1 MSKTTKTD
9 GLYVKLD
16 DVLAILDDQY
26 KGLCA
31 FSCIAHDKGM
41 EEAAERNNTAAYYT
55 RCAAREVKRL
65 AAVDVAE
72 VVDDV
77 IMERYEHHEERRH
90 SASVRALK
98 HYDQCGENDEVVE
111 SLLEAV
117 HRRKAVMNELMRVQ
131 LKILDRLA

>member
-26 KGLCA
+26 KGLCT

-55 RCAAREVKRL
+55 RCAAKQIERL
-65 AAVDVAE
+65 ATVDVAE

-77 IMERYEHHEERRH
+77 ITERYEHHKERKH
-90 SASVRALK
+90 SASMRAHK
-98 HYDQCGENDEVVE
+98 REECGDDDLAEGLWE
-111 SLLEAV
+111 SA
-117 HRRKAVMNELMRVQ
+117 HRRTIVMNELLRVQ
-131 LKILDRLA
+131 ARILDRLA